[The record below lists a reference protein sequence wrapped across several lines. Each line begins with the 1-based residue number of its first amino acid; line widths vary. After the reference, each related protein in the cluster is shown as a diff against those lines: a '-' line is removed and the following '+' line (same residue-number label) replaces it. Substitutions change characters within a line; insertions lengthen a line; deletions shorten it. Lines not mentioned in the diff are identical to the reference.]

1 MTDKEIKSKNI
12 NHKKSLKPASWS
24 KNDLLAMHGKN
35 GFLITRLSRYATTG
49 WIAFFL
55 SMSFFFAYVVVD
67 KLVPVPVIAVNGS
80 GQILGTFEYLDPTTR
95 TDEEVIAASKYFL
108 DRYTSVNSS
117 TVFEDNAI
125 ALTMM
130 VPALRQRTIESLTES
145 SFLVKVEKAKAHSSN
160 EYDKKDGA
168 TIIAKRDLL
177 RAVRLKGYLVI
188 TPSAGSD
195 VVEKPFD
202 ITLDIKIIPRNTF
215 VTAGI
220 SVVEIRNN

>member
-1 MTDKEIKSKNI
+1 MADIEMKSKTI
-12 NHKKSLKPASWS
+12 KPVKNATPSSWG
-24 KNDLLAMHGKN
+24 KNELLAMHGSN
-35 GFLITRLSRYATTG
+35 GFLITRLSRYAITG
-49 WIAFFL
+49 WLAFFL
-55 SMSFFFAYVVVD
+55 SMSLFFVYVAFD

-108 DRYTSVNSS
+108 DRYTSVNGS

-130 VPALRQRTIESLTES
+130 VPKLRERTLESLKETQY
-145 SFLVKVEKAKAHSSN
+145 LLKAEKARAHSFN
-160 EYDKKDGA
+160 EYDKNDGA
-168 TIIAKRDLL
+168 RIIAKRDLL

-188 TPSAGSD
+188 TPRVGGD
-195 VVEKPFD
+195 VIEKPFD